1 MFSVTYH
8 TDAPD
13 ITIPKQDVAYDE
25 IVYAPTLYKQGY
37 NFKGWFTDREWKN
50 AFNGKMPPK
59 NLDLYAR
66 WEVK

>member
-1 MFSVTYH
+1 VTYH

-13 ITIPKQDVAYDE
+13 ITIQTQNVAYDE
-25 IVYAPTLYKQGY
+25 IVYAPTLYREGY
-37 NFKGWFTDREWKN
+37 TFKGWYTDSAHEK
-50 AFNGKMPPK
+50 AFSGKMPPK